1 MYNQQNAA
9 THQYEPRHMQPA
21 FSWNATQQKAS
32 CYSLDGGES
41 QIGIPRVLKGIREGS
56 SEPEWISNPRP
67 DTFHL
72 LLHSGKQELGKNYQA
87 DSDLTWLTD
96 RRLRSNAAVPHI
108 GGLLSA
114 VSVEQMFDAQSKTS
128 RSGCDL
134 VQKCKRTA
142 PPELNFRVLK
152 KCLCCR
158 HCTNQFAAQ
167 ATAANSHCC
176 KLQQRL
182 QDKNQSFAGQVS
194 GTVSGINHTQCSLH
208 GRFSICHA
216 ADTRDDSL

>member
-108 GGLLSA
+108 RGLLSA

-194 GTVSGINHTQCSLH
+194 GSVWNKSHTVFSSWQIFNMSCSWH
-208 GRFSICHA
+208 SRW
-216 ADTRDDSL
+216 